1 MTNSVN
7 LRALALDMLIEVN
20 EKNQY
25 SHLLLRQVLDKYQ
38 YLTKQER
45 AFLTRLVE
53 GTIERQL
60 EMDYILN
67 AFSKTKV
74 HKMKPLIRNLLRMS
88 VYQLK
93 YMDSVPDSAVCNEAV
108 KLARKRGF
116 SQLSGFVNGVLR
128 GVLRGADPL
137 EKLDREKDP
146 LHYLEI
152 TYSMPGWILKIWMK
166 TYGFART
173 ERILQSFT
181 QDAPVTIRTN
191 TQKCTS
197 RELRHRLESE
207 GVTVEDLDEIPY
219 AFAIRGFDYL
229 NGLESF
235 REGWFYVQ
243 DLSSMMVAHL
253 ADPKENSYVIDVCAA
268 PGGKS
273 LHMAERM
280 HGTGMVEARDLTDYK
295 VGLIEEN
302 IMRNGLSNVKAVRMD
317 ATIHDAESEQK
328 ADVLLCDL
336 PCSGLGVIGKKN
348 DIKYKMTLEKQQD
361 LVQLQRRILENVWDY
376 VRPEGTL
383 LYSTCTINRAENE
396 ENVEW
401 FLRTYPQF
409 ELVSQQQ
416 ILPDEGQCDGFFI
429 AKMVRRQ

>member
-88 VYQLK
+88 IYQLK

-128 GVLRGADPL
+128 GILRGADPL
-137 EKLDREKDP
+137 EKLDRKKDP

-152 TYSMPGWILKIWMK
+152 TYSMPEWILESWMK

-197 RELRHRLESE
+197 QGLRDRLESE
-207 GVTVEDLDEIPY
+207 GVTVEDVDEIPY
-219 AFAIRGFDYL
+219 AFAIRDIDYL
-229 NGLESF
+229 NALESF

-317 ATIHDAESEQK
+317 ATIHDTESEQK

-361 LVQLQRRILENVWDY
+361 LALLQRCILENVWDY

-383 LYSTCTINRAENE
+383 IYSTCTINRAENE

-416 ILPDEGQCDGFFI
+416 ILPYEGQCDGFFI